1 MTWDPSCL
9 SNLKD
14 KNFKIDEEDEIL
26 MQNRQYWN
34 QIIK

>member
-14 KNFKIDEEDEIL
+14 KNFKIDEEDEKDFF
-26 MQNRQYWN
+26 NA
-34 QIIK
+34 K